1 MATFKRDG
9 KWYISGRI
17 KKEDGSIY
25 RYTKLA
31 KECKSVNEAAEYEV
45 DFRKRWQNIQL
56 SRSQQSFA
64 ELADEYIKSEV
75 NVKTSTVQSDREAV
89 KKCNTVFGKKKIN
102 MFNKQFLQDYIRG
115 LEKTYS
121 RAYVSKLYYTIKKIF
136 AYAVQEDYLEINP
149 MDKVRR
155 TVNKDEV
162 KKEMMI
168 WEPEQFETFIQF
180 VSDDTYAIFFK
191 FLYFMGT
198 RRGEALALQWKDVDF
213 EKNTVNIYK
222 SISKKVNINYGITS
236 PKTKNS
242 IRNISMPAELKTALI
257 EWKTK
262 QEKLYGFGND
272 CFVFG
277 FARPLAFTSITRQME
292 KALQKAGSEGYDLPR
307 IRIHDFRHSHA
318 SFLINNMSDK
328 FTDFDVA
335 KRLGDTV
342 ATLHDTYAHWFKQ
355 ADRAIIEVMDGKAT
369 EMEKSST
376 APKTS
381 KYDELKELKELLD
394 IGIITNEEF
403 ATKKKQLLGI

>member
-9 KWYISGRI
+9 KWYVSGRI
-17 KKEDGSIY
+17 KKEDGTIY

-31 KECKSVNEAAEYEV
+31 KECKSVDEAAEYEV

-56 SRSQQSFA
+56 SRSQQTFA

-89 KKCNTVFGKKKIN
+89 KKCNAVFGKKKIN
-102 MFNKQFLQDYIRG
+102 MFNKQFLQDYIRE
-115 LEKTYS
+115 LEKAYS

-168 WEPEQFETFIQF
+168 WEPRQFETFIQY
-180 VSDDTYAIFFK
+180 VSDDTYAMFFK
-191 FLYFMGT
+191 FLYLMGT
-198 RRGEALALQWKDVDF
+198 RRGETLALKWNDIDF
-213 EKNTVNIYK
+213 DKNTVSIYK
-222 SISKKVNINYGITS
+222 SISKKVSDNHGITS

-242 IRNISMPAELKTALI
+242 IRNISMPGSLKTALA
-257 EWKTK
+257 EWKMQ
-262 QEKLYGFGND
+262 QEKLYGFND
-272 CFVFG
+272 GCFVFG
-277 FARPLAFTSITRQME
+277 FDRPLAFTSITRQME
-292 KALQKAGSEGYDLPR
+292 KALKKAKDKGHELPR

-318 SFLINNMSDK
+318 SYLINNMSDK

-355 ADRAIIEVMDGKAT
+355 ADRAIIEVMDSKAAET
-369 EMEKSST
+369 QRPAET
-376 APKTS
+376 AKTS
-381 KYDELKELKELLD
+381 KYSELKELKELLD
-394 IGIITNEEF
+394 LDIITPEEF
-403 ATKKKQLLGI
+403 AAKKKLLLGI